1 MCEQVTDTI
10 HETEMV
16 EQKNKDVTFHL
27 PRKIVATMSTSPQL
41 TSMLNKTDTWC
52 VKGQNVKDII
62 QYNMTS
68 TIVKTVWIHSLSM
81 SDMYLTHSLTFRAP
95 NIPKITSVEPIGP
108 HSNYES
114 AYVNSFSAETLDTNT
129 QRWRPS
135 QSGGVTATS
144 FRVHFESDIDLK
156 HVQLE
161 VIGLVLNNFSEEV
174 WKNVK
179 SSGHFLITSE
189 GLEMKGPE

>member
-1 MCEQVTDTI
+1 MCEHVTDTI
-10 HETEMV
+10 HKTEMV

-52 VKGQNVKDII
+52 AKGQ
-62 QYNMTS
+62 
-68 TIVKTVWIHSLSM
+68 SM
-81 SDMYLTHSLTFRAP
+81 SDMDLTHSLTFRAP

-108 HSNYES
+108 HSDYES
-114 AYVNSFSAETLDTNT
+114 AYLKSFSAETLDTNT